1 MFGCKSILNPPLC
14 AVSSSVTSS
23 VALFLSFIDLP
34 GQVVDG
40 EAPDGPDA
48 VVLTQSVLEG
58 RGRLGGDR
66 HLGDRGRGKDSGAG
80 LNGGLLR
87 TLSET
92 CCRCRTNTAAV
103 VLLGGRGYGGGVN
116 TPNRTS
122 EETTMQTRKKNLS
135 QRNTRHEAYSI
146 STHSDSGCPLFVT

>member
-1 MFGCKSILNPPLC
+1 MIGCKHFKPAPFCCQLLSHVICRSVLSSIG
-14 AVSSSVTSS
+14 
-23 VALFLSFIDLP
+23 LP

-66 HLGDRGRGKDSGAG
+66 HLRDGGGGKDSGAG
-80 LNGGLLR
+80 LKRGQLW

-103 VLLGGRGYGGGVN
+103 VLLGGERILGRGVS
-116 TPNRTS
+116 TPHRTS
-122 EETTMQTRKKNLS
+122 EEKTMQTRKKTSAN
-135 QRNTRHEAYSI
+135 A
-146 STHSDSGCPLFVT
+146 THGMKRTV

>member
-1 MFGCKSILNPPLC
+1 MRRQLLGHVICR
-14 AVSSSVTSS
+14 SV
-23 VALFLSFIDLP
+23 FFSFIDLP
-34 GQVVDG
+34 GQVADG

-66 HLGDRGRGKDSGAG
+66 HLGDRDRGRGKDSGAG
-80 LNGGLLR
+80 LNGGAAADALRDLLS
-87 TLSET
+87 LSYQY
-92 CCRCRTNTAAV
+92 CSSGPA
-103 VLLGGRGYGGGVN
+103 GGGGG

-122 EETTMQTRKKNLS
+122 EEKTMQTRKKKTSANATHGMK
-135 QRNTRHEAYSI
+135 RYSI